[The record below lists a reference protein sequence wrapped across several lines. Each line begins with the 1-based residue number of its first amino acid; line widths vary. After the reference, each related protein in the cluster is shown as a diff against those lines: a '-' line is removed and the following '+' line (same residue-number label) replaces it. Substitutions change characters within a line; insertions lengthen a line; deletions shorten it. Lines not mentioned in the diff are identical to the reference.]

1 MIFPDHGGRRRNG
14 RDAYADDGGKHLSEY
29 VTFAGFKKP
38 EQVREYM
45 ENADIFLFT
54 SDYGEGWGAVLN
66 EAMNSCMAV
75 VADCGIGAAPF
86 LLKPGKNGMVYPDG
100 NFAIFIKTL
109 QP

>member
-1 MIFPDHGGRRRNG
+1 MEEMLMQMTEE
-14 RDAYADDGGKHLSEY
+14 KHLSEY

-86 LLKPGKNGMVYPDG
+86 LLKPGKTAW
-100 NFAIFIKTL
+100 FTRTAILQFFIKTL